1 MLTFLLFSYQENR
14 LDLLSY
20 ILISKI
26 DDRDSD
32 EIVTFLNETSTKSE
46 KSVSVERCK
55 HSHSFQWQLRI
66 RFRIC

>member
-32 EIVTFLNETSTKSE
+32 EIVTFLNETCTKSE
-46 KSVSVERCK
+46 NSVSVERCK
-55 HSHSFQWQLRI
+55 HSHSF
-66 RFRIC
+66 